1 MPMPEKC
8 YIEALL
14 PLVIGEAR
22 KWRVIDRRDAIDFK
36 WSVEP
41 IVVASA
47 DTRNCR
53 RPSLTIRSLRSLSLS
68 LSSLAATS
76 WPRLHLHSAGIQL
89 GREGETLAGVQGIT
103 HRLTGP
109 PQAHR
114 PRHVSLLPSLH
125 QRALKRIHTHSSAK
139 SGNYS
144 NNSIDMTAGCLL
156 ALLLFSAP
164 ADDLLAGESS
174 PPSVT
179 DERRERQRQ
188 VKRRNI

>member
-1 MPMPEKC
+1 VPMPEKC

-68 LSSLAATS
+68 LLPSCNVLAAST
-76 WPRLHLHSAGIQL
+76 P
-89 GREGETLAGVQGIT
+89 TL
-103 HRLTGP
+103 
-109 PQAHR
+109 
-114 PRHVSLLPSLH
+114 
-125 QRALKRIHTHSSAK
+125 
-139 SGNYS
+139 SGHPTRS
-144 NNSIDMTAGCLL
+144 
-156 ALLLFSAP
+156 
-164 ADDLLAGESS
+164 
-174 PPSVT
+174 
-179 DERRERQRQ
+179 
-188 VKRRNI
+188 

>member
-53 RPSLTIRSLRSLSLS
+53 RPSLTICSLSLS
-68 LSSLAATS
+68 PFSLSLLPATS

-125 QRALKRIHTHSSAK
+125 QRALKRIHTALQSLAT
-139 SGNYS
+139 
-144 NNSIDMTAGCLL
+144 IAITVDMAAGCLL
-156 ALLLFSAP
+156 ALLLFSA
-164 ADDLLAGESS
+164 
-174 PPSVT
+174 
-179 DERRERQRQ
+179 RR
-188 VKRRNI
+188 